1 MNDYKTFPPQTRLST
16 IFLSALYPSP
26 PLSALHAPP
35 CLSTKHLNG
44 LWVLVRSLEL
54 ARGWGVGGVGRGPR
68 DRYDDFIPELDAR
81 AWGGEREGGMKEKRW
96 MQQSPVLKS
105 SGYEALPKGRMTSG
119 HPLPSP
125 PQPLWLS
132 PFNMK
137 HFVIKKNLASLLKV
151 RIYISHRLH
160 FLVF

>member
-1 MNDYKTFPPQTRLST
+1 MNDYKTFPPETRLST

-26 PLSALHAPP
+26 PPLSPP
-35 CLSTKHLNG
+35 CPSLSLHQAFK
-44 LWVLVRSLEL
+44 WVVGFGEEPGTSQ
-54 ARGWGVGGVGRGPR
+54 GVGGGGGGGPR

-132 PFNMK
+132 PFNTK
-137 HFVIKKNLASLLKV
+137 HFVIKINPA
-151 RIYISHRLH
+151 IC
-160 FLVF
+160 

>member
-1 MNDYKTFPPQTRLST
+1 MIIRLSLQKQD
-16 IFLSALYPSP
+16 FLQFFYPLFTPLLPPSALR
-26 PLSALHAPP
+26 APP

-54 ARGWGVGGVGRGPR
+54 ARGWGVGGWGGGPR

-132 PFNMK
+132 PFNTK
-137 HFVIKKNLASLLKV
+137 HFVIKINPA
-151 RIYISHRLH
+151 IC
-160 FLVF
+160 